1 MGWNCP
7 RHTSLWAYVKWQI
20 CHMTEILFPIP
31 FDKSLILLS
40 PQGSCG
46 DSRTLWLPG
55 RVLHPL
61 PVPTPFQQLG
71 PQPTPQRRPG
81 EQLEPIFNLWGNN
94 TPPPSYLSTPQQDF
108 FPVFHGPYF
117 SWYIYILSSTNFI
130 ITSIIQKSWL
140 LSLLHLSSGG
150 SSCGGHSQVPGVLR
164 SPHLCSLETGSA
176 EEENPNL
183 FSSSDWSRLL
193 QRCAP
198 LLLASLTRCSR
209 VIQRLHSIT

>member
-1 MGWNCP
+1 MGW
-7 RHTSLWAYVKWQI
+7 
-20 CHMTEILFPIP
+20 
-31 FDKSLILLS
+31 
-40 PQGSCG
+40 
-46 DSRTLWLPG
+46 
-55 RVLHPL
+55 
-61 PVPTPFQQLG
+61 
-71 PQPTPQRRPG
+71 
-81 EQLEPIFNLWGNN
+81 
-94 TPPPSYLSTPQQDF
+94 
-108 FPVFHGPYF
+108 YF

-130 ITSIIQKSWL
+130 ITSIIQKSRL

-193 QRCAP
+193 QRCAS

-209 VIQRLHSIT
+209 VIQRLHSMTSTCVGLVINMGCISSRKECAVISQTLFMWCSPVCLFNHQNNGRLPTRSVLHVSADRPQSGRWPGPGLQPHVLRQRQRHWLSAEYQTLRGLWAHF